1 MSVPPFTPLIPP
13 LYFVRHGETDWNA
26 EGRLQGQRDIPLN
39 DVGRVQA
46 EETGRILARIEP
58 KFSDLAYWGS
68 PLSRA
73 AETMTILRETLGL
86 HAAGWRP
93 DDRLKELAFGRW
105 EGLTWKEAEARDPR
119 QAAARLADKW
129 GAPPPDGESYVDLA
143 ARVRAFMSQLDRP
156 ALVVSHGGV
165 GRAFHALVGGMATRQ
180 AAEVYIRQGV
190 VYVFDGAGVRIEAKA
205 R

>member
-1 MSVPPFTPLIPP
+1 MSASLLTPLIPP

-58 KFSDLAYWGS
+58 GFPDLAYWGS

-73 AETMTILRETLGL
+73 AETMTIIREAIGL
-86 HAAGWRP
+86 HGAGWNA

-105 EGLTWKEAEARDPR
+105 EGLTWKEAEARDPH

-129 GAPPPDGESYVDLA
+129 GTAPPDGESYVDLA
-143 ARVRAFMSQLDRP
+143 ARVRAFMGQLDRP

-165 GRAFHALVGGMATRQ
+165 GRALHALVGGMATRQ
-180 AAEVYIRQGV
+180 AADVYIRQGV
-190 VYVFDGAGVRIEAKA
+190 VYVFDGASVRIEVKV